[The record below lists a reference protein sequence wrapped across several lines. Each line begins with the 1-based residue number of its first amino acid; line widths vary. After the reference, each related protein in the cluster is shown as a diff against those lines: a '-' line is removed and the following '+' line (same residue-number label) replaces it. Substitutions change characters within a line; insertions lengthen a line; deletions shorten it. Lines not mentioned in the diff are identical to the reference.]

1 MKKYYLI
8 IIILAIVTKL
18 YSQNNTDVKVAF
30 KNISDTSL
38 YLGYYYGNKT
48 YIIDTTKINNGIA
61 EFVINKKLPT
71 GIYFIALPN
80 FKYFEIILDKNQ
92 KFTVKVDNIDK
103 IEKISFENSEENKN
117 FYKFKINISQLFVK
131 SNMLVGRLQA
141 NINNND
147 SVYKIQSYINKFN
160 NSIRKYKLSVV
171 EQNKGTYLAE
181 MVYSMIEPDM
191 NEFNKL
197 PQNTNMKIQNN
208 QRYQFYKNNYF
219 NNYDFANPSLLRSQI
234 LENKLQLFFNKVIKH
249 NPDSIINEI
258 NKLLL
263 KSESNISTYKF
274 VFDWLLKYYS
284 DYSNK
289 LGYDKVFV
297 YLVDNYI
304 VTNKIN
310 WIKESEKNN
319 YISETKKLKPTLIG
333 KIAPE
338 LKLANKNDSII
349 SLLKTYSDVSI
360 VIFWSIND
368 VQSIKLIN
376 DVNNI
381 VKKFPK
387 KDILIYTVC
396 VNSNINDWKKSKLIE
411 NKKNINV
418 CDRNN
423 EVENNGYFL
432 PKVPRII
439 ILDFEKKILTNN
451 ANISNVE
458 QILNI
463 IK

>member
-8 IIILAIVTKL
+8 IIILVIVTKL
-18 YSQNNTDVKVAF
+18 YSQNNTDVKIAF

-160 NSIRKYKLSVV
+160 NSIRKYKLNVV

-181 MVYSMIEPDM
+181 MVYSMIEPDI

-197 PQNTNMKIQNN
+197 PQNTNMKIQNS

-263 KSESNISTYKF
+263 KSKSNISTYKF

-396 VNSNINDWKKSKLIE
+396 VNSNMNDWKKSKLIE